1 MRERDKIE
9 DTMSQIILVVDDKSN
24 VRAMLKDYLTEQG
37 YRVVTAENGQEALYV
52 TRYEKPDL
60 VLLDIM
66 MPRMDG
72 FAFLPAFRRES
83 SAPVILL
90 TAKLEEQDKVIGLE
104 LGADD
109 YVTKPFGMRELLAR
123 VRAQLRRA
131 GQEPTTSPIL
141 HVGELQLNKEKRQV
155 HVSDRPVSL
164 TPTEFDLLARL
175 MESPGRV
182 FTRAELLDGL
192 NAAAMV
198 ERTVDVHVRNLRAKI
213 EADPAN
219 PRYIET
225 IFSVGYRLKDEA
237 DV

>member
-1 MRERDKIE
+1 M
-9 DTMSQIILVVDDKSN
+9 TQTILVVDDKPN
-24 VRAMLKDYLTEQG
+24 IRALLKDFLSEQG
-37 YRVVTAENGQEALYV
+37 YRVVSAENGQEALFV

-83 SAPVILL
+83 NVPVILL
-90 TAKLEEQDKVIGLE
+90 TARLEEQDKVVGLE

-131 GQEPTTSPIL
+131 GQEPAGGTVLRAGDLQLDKETRQVQ
-141 HVGELQLNKEKRQV
+141 VGERSVN
-155 HVSDRPVSL
+155 L
-164 TPTEFDLLARL
+164 TATEFDLLARL
-175 MESPGRV
+175 MEFPGRV
-182 FTRAELLDGL
+182 FTRGELLDALG
-192 NAAAMV
+192 AAAMV
-198 ERTVDVHVRNLRAKI
+198 ERTVDVHIRNLRAKI
-213 EADPAN
+213 ETDPAG

-225 IFSVGYRLKDEA
+225 VFSVGYRLA
-237 DV
+237 GDVGV

>member
-1 MRERDKIE
+1 MAQ
-9 DTMSQIILVVDDKSN
+9 TILVVDDKPN

-37 YRVVTAENGQEALYV
+37 YRVVTAENGQDALFV

-60 VLLDIM
+60 VLLDVM
-66 MPRMDG
+66 MPKMDG
-72 FAFLPAFRRES
+72 FQFLPAFRRES
-83 SAPVILL
+83 NAPVILL

-131 GQEPTTSPIL
+131 GQEPVQSTIL
-141 HVGELQLNKEKRQV
+141 HVGDLQLDKDKREV
-155 HVSDRPVSL
+155 RVGERVVNL

-213 EADPAN
+213 ESDPAN

-225 IFSVGYRLKDEA
+225 VFSVGYRVQDDLDE
-237 DV
+237 

>member
-1 MRERDKIE
+1 MAQ
-9 DTMSQIILVVDDKSN
+9 TILVVDDKQN
-24 VRAMLKDYLTEQG
+24 VRVMLKDYLTEQG
-37 YRVVTAENGQEALYV
+37 YRVVTAENGQDALFV

-60 VLLDIM
+60 VLLDVM
-66 MPRMDG
+66 MPKMDG
-72 FAFLPAFRRES
+72 FQFLPAFRRES
-83 SAPVILL
+83 NAPVILL

-131 GQEPTTSPIL
+131 GQEPVQSALL
-141 HVGELQLNKEKRQV
+141 HVGELQLDKDKREARV
-155 HVSDRPVSL
+155 GERVVNL
-164 TPTEFDLLARL
+164 TPTEFDLLSRM

-213 EADPAN
+213 EQDPAN

-225 IFSVGYRLKDEA
+225 VFSVGYRIQDEP
-237 DV
+237 DE

>member
-1 MRERDKIE
+1 
-9 DTMSQIILVVDDKSN
+9 MSQTLLVVDDKSN
-24 VRAMLKDYLTEQG
+24 VRAMLKDYLSAQG
-37 YRVVTAENGQEALYV
+37 YRVVTAENGQDALY
-52 TRYEKPDL
+52 TARYEKPDL
-60 VLLDIM
+60 VLLDVM

-72 FAFLPAFRRES
+72 FQFLPAFRRES
-83 SAPVILL
+83 NAPVILL

-109 YVTKPFGMRELLAR
+109 YVTKPFGMREVLAR

-131 GQEPTTSPIL
+131 GLEPPTSTIL
-141 HVGELQLNKEKRQV
+141 RVGDLQLDRQKREV
-155 HVSDRPVSL
+155 RVDERAVNL

-192 NAAAMV
+192 GAAAMV

-213 EADPAN
+213 ECDATT
-219 PRYIET
+219 PRFIET
-225 IFSVGYRLKDEA
+225 IFGVGYRMKDEG
-237 DV
+237 

>member
-1 MRERDKIE
+1 MAQ
-9 DTMSQIILVVDDKSN
+9 TILVVDDKPN
-24 VRAMLKDYLTEQG
+24 VRTLLQEFFTEQG
-37 YRVVTAENGQEALYV
+37 YRVVTADDGQQALYV

-66 MPRMDG
+66 MPGMDG
-72 FAFLPAFRRES
+72 FTFLPAFRRES
-83 SAPVILL
+83 NAPVILL
-90 TAKLEEQDKVIGLE
+90 TAKLEEQDKIIGLE

-131 GQEPTTSPIL
+131 GQEPVTSTLL
-141 HVGELQLNKEKRQV
+141 HVGALQLDKEKRGV
-155 HVSDRPVSL
+155 LVGDRAVTL
-164 TPTEFDLLARL
+164 TPTEFDLLARM

-198 ERTVDVHVRNLRAKI
+198 ERTVDVHVRNLRAKV
-213 EADPAN
+213 ETDTAN
-219 PRYIET
+219 PRFIET
-225 IFSVGYRLKDEA
+225 IFGVGYRLKDAE
-237 DV
+237 DQGE

>member
-1 MRERDKIE
+1 MAQ
-9 DTMSQIILVVDDKSN
+9 TILVVDDKLN
-24 VRAMLKDYLTEQG
+24 IRTLLKDFLSEQG
-37 YRVVTAENGQEALYV
+37 YRVVTAENGQDALYV

-83 SAPVILL
+83 NAPVILL

-131 GQEPTTSPIL
+131 GQEPVASTVL
-141 HVGELQLNKEKRQV
+141 HVGGLQLDKEKRQV
-155 HVSDRPVSL
+155 HIGDRQVSL

-213 EADPAN
+213 EPDPAN

-225 IFSVGYRLKDEA
+225 IFSVGYRLKEDGNE
-237 DV
+237 

>member
-1 MRERDKIE
+1 MAQ
-9 DTMSQIILVVDDKSN
+9 TILVVDDKAN
-24 VRAMLKDYLTEQG
+24 VRTMLKDYLGEQG
-37 YRVVTAENGQEALYV
+37 YRVLTAENGQDALYV
-52 TRYEKPDL
+52 ARYDNPDL
-60 VLLDIM
+60 VLLDVM

-83 SAPVILL
+83 QAPVILL

-131 GQEPTTSPIL
+131 GQPPVTSPTL
-141 HVGELQLNKEKRQV
+141 RVGDLLLDKDKREVHVGTRAVN
-155 HVSDRPVSL
+155 L

-175 MESPGRV
+175 MQAPGRV

-192 NAAAMV
+192 GAAAMV

-213 EADPAN
+213 ETDPAN

-225 IFSVGYRLKDEA
+225 VFSVGYRLQDQA
-237 DV
+237 DD

>member
-1 MRERDKIE
+1 
-9 DTMSQIILVVDDKSN
+9 MSQTILVVDDKVN

-37 YRVVTAENGQEALYV
+37 YRVLTAENGQDALYV
-52 TRYEKPDL
+52 ARYEKPDL
-60 VLLDIM
+60 VLLDVM
-66 MPRMDG
+66 MPKMDG
-72 FAFLPAFRRES
+72 FQFLPAFRREAN
-83 SAPVILL
+83 APVILL

-131 GQEPTTSPIL
+131 GQAPVESTLL
-141 HVGELQLNKEKRQV
+141 HVGEIQLDKERREVRVAEKQ
-155 HVSDRPVSL
+155 VSL

-198 ERTVDVHVRNLRAKI
+198 ERTVDVHVRNLRSKI
-213 EADPAN
+213 ESDPTN

-225 IFSVGYRLKDEA
+225 IFSVGYRLNDEP
-237 DV
+237 DR

>member
-1 MRERDKIE
+1 
-9 DTMSQIILVVDDKSN
+9 MSQTILVVDDKAN
-24 VRAMLKDYLTEQG
+24 VRTMLKDYLSEQG
-37 YRVVTAENGQEALYV
+37 YHIVIAENGQDALFHV
-52 TRYEKPDL
+52 RYEKPDL

-66 MPRMDG
+66 MPGMDG
-72 FAFLPAFRRES
+72 FTFLPAFRRES
-83 SAPVILL
+83 NAPVILL
-90 TAKLEEQDKVIGLE
+90 TARVDEQDKVVGLE

-131 GQEPTTSPIL
+131 GQP
-141 HVGELQLNKEKRQV
+141 
-155 HVSDRPVSL
+155 PVSGTLLRVGGLVLDKDKRDVRVDDRAVNL

-175 MESPGRV
+175 METPGRV

-192 NAAAMV
+192 GAAAMV
-198 ERTVDVHVRNLRAKI
+198 ERTVDVHIRNLRAKI

-225 IFSVGYRLKDEA
+225 IFSVGYRLQEEDS
-237 DV
+237 